1 MAAIDKTYTSDY
13 NEYQKFLN
21 WAKETT
27 FTCPN
32 GLKLYV
38 YDYVYDY
45 WTEEDM
51 KETPRP
57 VMNSPQTLD
66 YFLIKYC
73 PFEFVKERMR
83 EVYDDEFVNSV
94 LNGTSEY
101 DTFKYPEI
109 GTKFTIVRGRHMKH
123 KDYLWKFRKRK
134 IYFDI
139 NVEYK
144 EEHIWFNC
152 KLKRFLLPDEL
163 GEIDTSWAECGRTVK
178 SLIRH
183 LRKVKLPKGSIIKTT
198 GRYIGEDLLILVK

>member
-13 NEYQKFLN
+13 EEYQKFLK

-27 FTCPN
+27 FECPN
-32 GLKLYV
+32 GIKLYV
-38 YDYVYDY
+38 YAYVYDY
-45 WTEEDM
+45 WTEENM

-57 VMNSPQTLD
+57 VMNTPQSLD

-73 PFEFVKERMR
+73 PFEFVQERMR
-83 EVYDDEFVNSV
+83 EVYSEEYVNSI

-109 GTKFTIVRGRHMKH
+109 GTKFTIVKGRFMKG

-134 IYFDI
+134 IYFSLE
-139 NVEYK
+139 VEY
-144 EEHIWFNC
+144 NNQ
-152 KLKRFLLPDEL
+152 FLWYNPKINKFILPYEL
-163 GEIDTSWAECGRTVK
+163 GIDMMSWAEKGRTIK

-183 LRKVKLPKGSIIKTT
+183 LRKLKLPKGAIIKAY
-198 GRYIGEDLLILVK
+198 GRYINEDLLILVK

>member
-13 NEYQKFLN
+13 EEYQKFLK

-27 FTCPN
+27 FECPN
-32 GLKLYV
+32 GIKLHV

-45 WTEEDM
+45 WT
-51 KETPRP
+51 KESMEKGEKP
-57 VMNSPQTLD
+57 VMNTPQSLD

-73 PFEFVKERMR
+73 PFEFVQERMR
-83 EVYDDEFVNSV
+83 EVYNEEYVNSI

-109 GTKFTIVRGRHMKH
+109 GTKFTIVRGKFMKS

-134 IYFDI
+134 IYFSLE
-139 NVEYK
+139 VEYNNYPLWYNPK
-144 EEHIWFNC
+144 INKFI
-152 KLKRFLLPDEL
+152 LPYEL
-163 GEIDTSWAECGRTVK
+163 GIDIMSWVEKGRTIK

-183 LRKVKLPKGSIIKTT
+183 LRKLKLPKGAIIEAY
-198 GRYIGEDLLILVK
+198 GRYVNEDLLILVK